1 MKKYSSIILLGII
14 AILLIW
20 MVIPKSCTTQPSKLE
35 QKALQSLRE
44 DSLLTIKEK
53 AHQAIQDSIIRES
66 NKKDSIAKV
75 KIAVLQKGYNE
86 QRAIIKHLT
95 KIRIDSVGQVVN
107 NVPIEEYNA
116 LIESGNKCDSMLTI
130 ERERI
135 SERDTIIKALENK
148 FESERKLTESAQ
160 NKANDFLLLAEDE
173 KKQKEKAKKANNIL
187 KKVLII
193 ETGILIIMA
202 LIL

>member
-1 MKKYSSIILLGII
+1 MKTYATILLGFI
-14 AILLIW
+14 ATLFIYW
-20 MVIPKSCTTQPSKLE
+20 CIPKSCTTQPSELE
-35 QKALQSLRE
+35 NKAIASRKA
-44 DSLLTIKEK
+44 DSLLTIVESK
-53 AHQAIQDSIIRES
+53 HQAIQDSIIRES

-95 KIRIDSVGQVVN
+95 TIRIDSVGQVVN

-116 LIESGNKCDSMLTI
+116 LIEAGNKCDSMLTI

-135 SERDTIIKALENK
+135 AEKDTTIKALNNK

-173 KKQKEKAKKANNIL
+173 KKQKDKAKKANNIL

>member
-1 MKKYSSIILLGII
+1 MKTYTTILLGFI
-14 AILLIW
+14 ATLFIYW
-20 MVIPKSCTTQPSKLE
+20 CIPKSCTTQPSELE
-35 QKALQSLRE
+35 NKAIASRKA
-44 DSLLTIKEK
+44 DSLLTIVESK
-53 AHQAIQDSIIRES
+53 HQAIQDSIIRES

-95 KIRIDSVGQVVN
+95 TIRIDSVGQVVN

-135 SERDTIIKALENK
+135 AEKDTVIKALENK

-160 NKANDFLLLAEDE
+160 VKSDSFEQFGKSEQL
-173 KKQKEKAKKANNIL
+173 KKEKL
-187 KKVLII
+187 KKENKLLKKIIII
-193 ETGILIIMA
+193 ETGILIIIA